1 MAKDFYA
8 ISAKDCLST
17 LGTSKSGLS
26 AAESTARLE
35 KFGTNTLPQSK
46 RQSKIVMFLKQFA
59 DVMTIILL
67 VAAAISGIISIV
79 NHTPGELVDC
89 LIILGIVFLN
99 ASIGFWQECKAMK
112 SMDELKKLTQPIAK
126 VLRGG
131 KVQKI
136 PSANLVVGD
145 VVVLEAGDIVPADLR
160 ILEGAILRCDESALT
175 GESVPVEKD
184 FMCVLPHG
192 TPLAERKNM
201 AFSSSIVANGRGLGV
216 VVATGA
222 QTEIGKIAT
231 MLSSVKDTQTPL
243 QKGISGIAKAT
254 TILVLGICVI
264 TFFIELFVANL
275 NPLNAFLTAVALAVA
290 AIPESLPAVITII
303 MSIGVARL
311 AKQKA
316 IVKSLHAIE
325 TLGCCQVICSDKT
338 GTLTQNKMQVQSLF
352 YANKMVDAGNFE
364 YNPDTKKMLE
374 IMLLCE
380 SVEPSATGWVGD
392 PTELALVHFAE
403 NWHKKNDVDRAYP
416 FLGEIPFDSNRKL
429 MTSIRGT
436 GFAAQAFTKGAVDE
450 LLALCTHIQID
461 GQVMPLLPSHKTK
474 ILSANKEMA
483 THALRVLALGYKPL
497 GQKPKLN
504 AEKDL
509 IFVGLVGMFDPPRK
523 EVKRAVEKCQK
534 AGVLPVMITGDHKN
548 TALAIARK
556 IGLCDDVN
564 AVITGAEIDKLSDE
578 KFKKIIHQKRVFA
591 RVSPENKVRIVE
603 TYKSLGFV
611 VAMTGDGVNDAPSIK
626 KADIGIGM
634 GESGT
639 DVAKEA
645 SDVIITDDNFA
656 TIIIAV
662 QEGRKTFVNIR
673 KTIQFLYSAN
683 LAEITAIFLATIFWP
698 QFVFLT
704 PVQILFVNLISDTMP
719 AIALGLEPA
728 EKNLM
733 ENPPRDAKKSLLSGG
748 VGINILSIGIIQG
761 IIMLSCFLFGILAK
775 SDALIASTM
784 AFYALNIIQFFYFI
798 SMRTGG
804 SVWKNPITQNPMAVW
819 AVIFCL
825 AFVAIVAITP
835 ISTLLGLCTLSWDC
849 WIFIGTCG
857 GLMFF
862 ISELLKT
869 IGWHK

>member
-1 MAKDFYA
+1 MTKDFYA

-17 LGTSKSGLS
+17 LGTSKNGLS
-26 AAESTARLE
+26 EAESILRLE
-35 KFGTNTLPQSK
+35 KAGTNTLPEPK

-67 VAAAISGIISIV
+67 IAAAISGIISII
-79 NHTPGELVDC
+79 NHTPSELVDC

-99 ASIGFWQECKAMK
+99 AGIGFWQQCKAMK

-126 VLRGG
+126 VMRGG

-160 ILEGAILRCDESALT
+160 ILEGAMLRCDESALT
-175 GESVPVEKD
+175 GESVPSEKD

-201 AFSSSIVANGRGLGV
+201 AFSSSVVANGRGLGV

-231 MLSSVKDTQTPL
+231 MLSCASDTQTPL

-264 TFFIELFVANL
+264 TFFIELFVAQL
-275 NPLNAFLTAVALAVA
+275 SPLNAFLTAVALAVA

-303 MSIGVARL
+303 MSLGVARL

-316 IVKSLHAIE
+316 IVKNLHAIE

-352 YANKMVDAGNFE
+352 YAGKMVDAQNFQQT
-364 YNPDTKKMLE
+364 PDTKKMLE

-380 SVEPSATGWVGD
+380 SVEPSANGWVGD

-403 NWHKKNDVDRAYP
+403 TWQKKRDADRAFP
-416 FLGEIPFDSNRKL
+416 LIDEIPFDSNRKL
-429 MTSIRGT
+429 MTSIRKS
-436 GFAAQAFTKGAVDE
+436 GFSVQAFTKGAVDE
-450 LLALCTHIQID
+450 LLALCSHIEID
-461 GQVMPLLPSHKTK
+461 GQILPLLPNHKTK
-474 ILSANKEMA
+474 ILRANKEMA

-497 GQKPKLN
+497 SGQSHEN

-534 AGVLPVMITGDHKN
+534 AGILPVMITGDHKN

-578 KFKKIIHQKRVFA
+578 KFKKIIHQKRIFA

-603 TYKSLGFV
+603 TYKSLGLV

-656 TIIIAV
+656 TIILAV

-704 PVQILFVNLISDTMP
+704 PVQILFVNLISDTLP

-733 ENPPRDAKKSLLSGG
+733 QNPPRDAKKSLLSGG
-748 VGINILSIGIIQG
+748 VGINILTIGIIQG
-761 IIMLSCFLFGILAK
+761 IIMLSCFLFGIWAK
-775 SDALIASTM
+775 GDALVAQTM

-798 SMRTGG
+798 SMRTSG
-804 SVWKNPITQNPMAVW
+804 SVWKNPITENRLAVW
-819 AVIFCL
+819 AVVLCL
-825 AFVAIVAITP
+825 AFVFVVAITP
-835 ISTLLGLCTLSWDC
+835 ISSLLGLCALSFDC
-849 WIFIGTCG
+849 WIFIATCSAI
-857 GLMFF
+857 MFV
-862 ISELLKT
+862 ISELLKS